1 MVKVLIVY
9 YSLSGNTKAAAEEVA
24 EGIKVAGAKSIIR
37 EGFEASPEDLLNCD
51 AIAVGTPEYFSYMAG
66 GVKDF
71 FDRSFYPTQDKVTGK
86 PCAIFITHGGGD
98 SAGDS
103 VKNICSTFKFKLI
116 GEPLSVKNRPDKDAS
131 VKLRE
136 LGKNL
141 VNACLKE

>member
-24 EGIKVAGAKSIIR
+24 EGIKSSGAKSIIR
-37 EGFEASPEDLLNCD
+37 EGFEASPDDLLNCD
-51 AIAVGTPEYFSYMAG
+51 AIAVGTPDYFSYMAG

-86 PCAIFITHGGGD
+86 PCAIFITHGGGGR
-98 SAGDS
+98 AVDS
-103 VKNICSTFKFKLI
+103 VKSICSTFKFKLI
-116 GEPLSVKNRPDKDAS
+116 SEPVSVNNRPDKDAS

-141 VNACLKE
+141 VNACKKE